1 MRHLILIALVCTT
14 SLAISNVA
22 AQAVDPV
29 HAEKE
34 LQSYLGNFEK
44 DDKRKFYIQ
53 EVVQSDDATKY
64 QLFIAL
70 STWVSEHFESAD
82 SAIEMED
89 IEGGLLIAR
98 GWTSAGIGADGSSA
112 RMYHSVKFEIRDGK
126 YRFRIFDVEFDSH
139 ISADPSSGTGTL
151 TDVVNAAYDES
162 GQIEVGAKYTL
173 ASEALQSLLDTKE
186 TLMHLE
192 IEAANSYAKK

>member
-22 AQAVDPV
+22 AQAIDPV

-53 EVVQSDDATKY
+53 EVVQSDDATKD

-70 STWVSEHFESAD
+70 STWVSGHFESAD
-82 SAIEMED
+82 SAIELED

-98 GWTSAGIGADGSSA
+98 GWTSAGNGADESST
-112 RMYHSVKFEIRDGK
+112 RMYHSVKFEIRDGR
-126 YRFRIFDVEFDSH
+126 YRFRIFHVEFDNH

-151 TDVVNAAYDES
+151 LDVVKAAYDES
-162 GQIEVGAKYTL
+162 GQIEVGAQYTL
-173 ASEALQSLLDTKE
+173 ALEALQSLLDTHE

-192 IEAANSYAKK
+192 IEVAKSYAKK